1 MIVHSTDE
9 AATPTQGPGTS
20 QINQDVLKNLWIIS
34 YNDFFIGIY
43 W

>member
-9 AATPTQGPGTS
+9 AATPTQGTS

-34 YNDFFIGIY
+34 YNDFFIEIY